1 MRARTS
7 EAARRA
13 RARTQTSQRPRA
25 SSAQDTGARAPC
37 VQRSCAAAN
46 TTHTCAHT
54 LRSIHGARRGG
65 RAGMNTTGT
74 ARGTHYFKNT
84 QVMEATLK
92 KQRHQGALVITGPL
106 VSPALTYLSALSGCR
121 VMRTKDAKFAPQRTI
136 QEKNAFIK
144 SMLQQYANV
153 ESFQCWCRVLHE
165 FVKEEPLLRL
175 KLHLSVY
182 TAHLDCDLRE
192 IPKKN
197 PCAELIRDYGCKLFL
212 LKKYWH
218 LPLHDV
224 QWTSFYH
231 CIAGNEDSPLAWD
244 EDDIA
249 VKRL

>member
-25 SSAQDTGARAPC
+25 SSVQDTGARAPRA
-37 VQRSCAAAN
+37 QRSCAAAN
-46 TTHTCAHT
+46 TTHT
-54 LRSIHGARRGG
+54 LRGRTALNSRGAPRSRAVYELVSTQRDTRGEL
-65 RAGMNTTGT
+65 TTKFT
-74 ARGTHYFKNT
+74 PTFHFKNT

-92 KQRHQGALVITGPL
+92 KQRHQGALIITGPL

-121 VMRTKDAKFAPQRTI
+121 VTRTKDAKFAPQRTI

-153 ESFQCWCRVLHE
+153 ESFQWWCRVLHE

-182 TAHLDCDLRE
+182 TAHGQLSKHVKNLRMHLWF
-192 IPKKN
+192 IIFSR
-197 PCAELIRDYGCKLFL
+197 IRFSIQSIL
-212 LKKYWH
+212 
-218 LPLHDV
+218 
-224 QWTSFYH
+224 
-231 CIAGNEDSPLAWD
+231 
-244 EDDIA
+244 
-249 VKRL
+249 

>member
-25 SSAQDTGARAPC
+25 SSVQDTGALRTRRA
-37 VQRSCAAAN
+37 QRSCAAN
-46 TTHTCAHT
+46 TTHTARTHRAQFT
-54 LRSIHGARRGG
+54 GRAALARRL
-65 RAGMNTTGT
+65 RAGINTTGH
-74 ARGTHYFKNT
+74 ARGTHYQIHFKNT

-106 VSPALTYLSALSGCR
+106 ASPPLTYLSALSGCR

-153 ESFQCWCRVLHE
+153 ESFQWWCRVLHE

-197 PCAELIRDYGCKLFL
+197 PCAELIRDYACKLFL

-231 CIAGNEDSPLAWD
+231 CIASLIFLN
-244 EDDIA
+244 
-249 VKRL
+249 